1 METISFKEEPV
12 YPHQRLTNNLNSS
25 LYNTAKSYTYFEK
38 IKLITLRLDKY
49 SQLSRFSIY
58 QLQRRQGG
66 LQCLVSQNCKK
77 FLKHSSRDSRSKFCD
92 FHIWFDV
99 IPHSM
104 APMQNGHSVTVLKI
118 NIRVNDAEVTVYL
131 KLLSILTLSKF
142 ETNSN

>member
-12 YPHQRLTNNLNSS
+12 YPHQRLTNKLNSS
-25 LYNTAKSYTYFEK
+25 LYDTAKSNTYFEK

-58 QLQRRQGG
+58 QLQRRQVG
-66 LQCLVSQNCKK
+66 LQCLVSQHC
-77 FLKHSSRDSRSKFCD
+77 KFCD

-104 APMQNGHSVTVLKI
+104 APMQNGHSVTVHKI
-118 NIRVNDAEVTVYL
+118 NIRVSDAEVTVYL